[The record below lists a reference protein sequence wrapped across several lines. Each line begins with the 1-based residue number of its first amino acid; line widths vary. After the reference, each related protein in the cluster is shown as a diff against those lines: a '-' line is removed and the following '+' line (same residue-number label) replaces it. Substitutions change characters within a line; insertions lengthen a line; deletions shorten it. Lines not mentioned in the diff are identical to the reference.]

1 MCGAQHVG
9 AQHVGA
15 GSWLQV
21 SGETLSICQ
30 QSPVQSTPAQSVSH
44 QYPALASSTAVA
56 RLLHGSFYSSFSAF
70 KQFAIPKNCYFM
82 FLGHFS

>member
-9 AQHVGA
+9 AG
-15 GSWLQV
+15 LQV

-30 QSPVQSTPAQSVSH
+30 QSPVQSTCAQSVSH
-44 QYPALASSTAVA
+44 QYPAPASSLAVA

-70 KQFAIPKNCYFM
+70 KLFAIPKKCYFL
-82 FLGHFS
+82 FLGYFS